1 MQRNSFRTLLRIV
14 LLLLLPVRVFPQ
26 DAGTSAELYSLFIG
40 RGFQTDYQGLCPSQ
54 SEIYPRNIIVNIP
67 SEKARPTEET
77 GKTGLETVCLIFPQ
91 EDAAANKD
99 AFLDFAG
106 QISGEGLPF
115 SVRLVLAANEGSLI
129 LPASEGYEHPTGIPV
144 FAESLDSGRNSC
156 VIVARSGIRNRLSS
170 GGGGVVSPIWLIK
183 PLKEACEENG
193 ISAWLPNSASFLYR
207 LGLMSED
214 ERLSPFLEESIPAA
228 GLYLNGAEDYL
239 EILRLLLG
247 KLAGANTSGWDI
259 HYAYISVLS
268 LEFWLDETF
277 FLLCYI
283 ATALIVLLITCFST
297 AWQSDRNRAVVQDIS
312 KAWYIIL
319 IMLAYTAAVL
329 QLSQKIPGIRSP
341 FAAATMGKRL
351 AIAMAASLVL
361 FVLFSRFKAFI
372 SFESVSRIM
381 LFIAACNIF
390 IFSAIDISFLFLF
403 LSEYLTCFLAK
414 RAKSKTTI
422 VAGLILMALPFLP
435 HIVNILLSS
444 NPRSLARLASP
455 GPIGNLLTA
464 LILIPFQLQFLRLLM
479 QMEFFSRRR
488 KKFFLLRILSAVL
501 FIAVSVCLFALFYFL
516 VIRTLAWTSFASLRA
531 SMENREERDAVRW
544 EPPPKFTEDTEA
556 DHVRASYSADGFMEY
571 NFVTMTI
578 RGDGL
583 GQVLRYDITL
593 ETESGIPLND
603 CNYGYSLS
611 GRHKA
616 YIAIPD
622 KPSSDLSIV
631 FTSEKGVSPI
641 AFITSY
647 LKTADGRYI
656 VEKDA
661 LNMPFSEGGN

>member
-1 MQRNSFRTLLRIV
+1 MQRNSLGPLLPLA
-14 LLLLLPVRVFPQ
+14 LLLLLPARVSAQ

-40 RGFQTDYQGLCPSQ
+40 KGFKTDYQGLCPSQ
-54 SEIYPRNIIVNIP
+54 SEIYPRNVIISIASP
-67 SEKARPTEET
+67 EE
-77 GKTGLETVCLIFPQ
+77 GSGEDSGRTGLETVCLIFPQ
-91 EDAAANKD
+91 EDAAADKD
-99 AFLDFAG
+99 AFLDFADH
-106 QISGEGLPF
+106 IAGEGLPF
-115 SVRLVLAANEGSLI
+115 SVRLVLAANESGI
-129 LPASEGYEHPTGIPV
+129 LLPPSEGHEHPTGIPV
-144 FAESLDSGRNSC
+144 FAESMDSGRNSC

-183 PLKEACEENG
+183 PLKESCEETG

-207 LGLMSED
+207 LGLMRED

-239 EILRLLLG
+239 EVLRLALG
-247 KLAGANTSGWDI
+247 KLAVANTSGWDI
-259 HYAYISVLS
+259 HYAYVSVLS

-283 ATALIVLLITCFST
+283 ATALVVLLMTCFST

-329 QLSQKIPGIRSP
+329 QLSQKIPGILSP
-341 FAAATMGKRL
+341 FAAATLGKRL

-361 FVLFSRFKAFI
+361 FVLFSRLKAFI

-390 IFSAIDISFLFLF
+390 IFSANDISFLFLF

-414 RAKSKTTI
+414 RAKNKTTI
-422 VAGLILMALPFLP
+422 VASLILMVLPFLP
-435 HIVNILLSS
+435 HMVNILLSS
-444 NPRSLARLASP
+444 NPRSLARLANP
-455 GPIGNLLTA
+455 GLAGNLLTA
-464 LILIPFQLQFLRLLM
+464 LILLPFQLQFLRLLM
-479 QMEFFSRRR
+479 QMEFFSRQR

-501 FIAVSVCLFALFYFL
+501 FIALSVCLFALFYFL
-516 VIRTLAWTSFASLRA
+516 VIRTLARA
-531 SMENREERDAVRW
+531 SMVNREGRDAVSW
-544 EPPPKFTEDTEA
+544 EPPPKFTEDSEGDYVQA
-556 DHVRASYSADGFMEY
+556 DYGADGFMEY

-578 RGDGL
+578 RSGGTSRI
-583 GQVLRYDITL
+583 LRYDVTL

-622 KPSSDLSIV
+622 KPSSDISIV

-647 LKTADGRYI
+647 LKTEDGRYVI
-656 VEKDA
+656 ERDA
-661 LNMPFSEGGN
+661 LNMPFPEGER